1 MTAPVAIQDCYVT
14 TVDPAGSEY
23 PSGHVVMDQGRVVAA
38 GPGPVPQEFA
48 GATRIDGSG
57 RLVTPGLVNTH
68 SHLYQ
73 WITRGY
79 ATDDTLF
86 GWLETLY
93 PFWARLTPE
102 LLSTAAAANLAWLAL
117 TGCTSSTD
125 HLYVF
130 PAGAGDLLEA
140 EILAARRIG
149 VRFHPTR
156 GSMNLGQSAGGLPP
170 DSVVEDHDTILAAS
184 QAAIDR
190 WHDPSPESMT
200 RIAVAPCSPFTV
212 TEELMRDCAALAR
225 AGGQLST

>member
-1 MTAPVAIQDCYVT
+1 MTSPVAIEGCYVA
-14 TVDPAGSEY
+14 TVDQAGSEY

-38 GPGPVPQEFA
+38 GPGPVPPEFG

-86 GWLETLY
+86 GWLRTLY
-93 PFWARLTPE
+93 PIWARLTPG
-102 LLSTAAAANLAWLAL
+102 LMDAAASANLAWLAL
-117 TGCTSSTD
+117 TGCTTSTD

-149 VRFHPTR
+149 VRFHP
-156 GSMNLGQSAGGLPP
+156 
-170 DSVVEDHDTILAAS
+170 
-184 QAAIDR
+184 
-190 WHDPSPESMT
+190 
-200 RIAVAPCSPFTV
+200 
-212 TEELMRDCAALAR
+212 
-225 AGGQLST
+225 